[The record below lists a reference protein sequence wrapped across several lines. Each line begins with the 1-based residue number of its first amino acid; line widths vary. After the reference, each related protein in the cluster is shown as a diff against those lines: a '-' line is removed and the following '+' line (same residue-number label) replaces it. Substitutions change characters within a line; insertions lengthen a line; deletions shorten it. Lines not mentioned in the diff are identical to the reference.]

1 MDVSAHLDLL
11 GRRVADR
18 VTGIEGVV
26 TSVSYDLYGCVQAL
40 VVPPASADKARVE
53 WYDVGRLKTLR
64 GRRAMPLPD
73 FTANYIVAAAK
84 GPALK
89 PPQERNR

>member
-53 WYDVGRLKTLR
+53 WYDVGRLKTLSA
-64 GRRAMPLPD
+64 GATRAITSSASTP
-73 FTANYIVAAAK
+73 AACSA
-84 GPALK
+84 
-89 PPQERNR
+89 